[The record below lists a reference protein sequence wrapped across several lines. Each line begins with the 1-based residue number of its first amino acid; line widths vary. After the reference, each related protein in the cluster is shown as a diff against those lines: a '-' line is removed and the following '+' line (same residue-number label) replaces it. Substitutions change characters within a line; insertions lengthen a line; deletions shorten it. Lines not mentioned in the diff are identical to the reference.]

1 MKKTASLGLIAAM
14 LVLGFVS
21 CGDELPDELA
31 GTTWNGRRETPHEF
45 SYEITDGKFI
55 WSHER
60 RYNVL
65 FEKTDGAYE
74 GGSLADTTWRG
85 RWIYD
90 DGSYEEGQG
99 GHTLEFIDETT
110 AVPSWERLD
119 TITYTLD
126 GATINFVYTSIRE
139 HTLIFEENSNFRNS
153 NSSAVGTYTIRG
165 SNLTLTGN
173 WVSSDIVGE
182 DIDYAGIISGNTITL
197 NKGSFYGVVL
207 FNKEE

>member
-1 MKKTASLGLIAAM
+1 MKKTAFLGLIAFM

-31 GTTWNGRRETPHEF
+31 GTVWNGRHETTSEF
-45 SYEITDGKFI
+45 SYDIIDWKFTWEGRRHPFDFENTSGDFDG
-55 WSHER
+55 E
-60 RYNVL
+60 
-65 FEKTDGAYE
+65 
-74 GGSLADTTWRG
+74 SLVGTTWEG
-85 RWIYD
+85 RWID
-90 DGSYEEGQG
+90 PDTGELDGPN
-99 GHTLEFIDETT
+99 HKLEFIDETT
-110 AVPSWERLD
+110 AEASWEQNA
-119 TITYTLD
+119 TVIYTLE
-126 GATINFVYTSIRE
+126 GNTINFAFTIVRE
-139 HTLIFEENSNFRNS
+139 HTLVFEENSNFRNS